1 VVEKTARVF
10 KSSAVYN
17 ALARSKLLRDMKR
30 AFRDAT
36 GLSLKLV
43 RSGEQPLGLAPGRH
57 ENTFCA
63 LIATSASACAAC
75 LEVQRQLRCRLS
87 LKLAPQEIC
96 CFAGMT
102 ELAVPVVVGGEHVAT
117 LLGGEVFQGKPGR
130 RQFNRVARQLRK
142 WGMDDRL
149 RQIKRAYFCTPVI
162 SEKQFQGAMRLLMM
176 LATQLAESAT
186 RYLVAAR
193 RYEPP
198 SVREAKNFVYA
209 HADDQITLRQIADHV
224 HMSKNYF
231 CKIFKQATKITFTEF
246 VARVRVEN
254 AKKLLADPR
263 WRMAEIGERT
273 GFYSISQ
280 FNRVF
285 RRYAG
290 NSPTGYR
297 AALLGCT
304 QAP

>member
-1 VVEKTARVF
+1 
-10 KSSAVYN
+10 
-17 ALARSKLLRDMKR
+17 
-30 AFRDAT
+30 
-36 GLSLKLV
+36 
-43 RSGEQPLGLAPGRH
+43 
-57 ENTFCA
+57 
-63 LIATSASACAAC
+63 
-75 LEVQRQLRCRLS
+75 
-87 LKLAPQEIC
+87 
-96 CFAGMT
+96 MT

-117 LLGGEVFQGKPGR
+117 LLGGQVFHQKPGR

-149 RQIKRAYFCTPVI
+149 RQIKRAYFRTPVV
-162 SEKQFQGAMRLLMM
+162 SKKHFQGALRLLVM

-198 SVREAKNFVYA
+198 SVIEAKNFVYA
-209 HADDQITLRQIADHV
+209 HAGERFTLRQIADHV
-224 HMSKNYF
+224 HVSQNYF
-231 CKIFKQATKITFTEF
+231 CKIFKEATKMTFTEF

-263 WRMAEIGERT
+263 WRMAEVADSS

-297 AALLGCT
+297 AALFGRT
-304 QAP
+304 RAS